1 MMNIAYRLLLT
12 VTATSLLLIIF
23 VVQKGYT
30 LGYFFAKCAYLATLP
45 NAVSYILYLLVPI
58 ALSGLSIYLS
68 RYLGKD
74 EFKAGQVV
82 EVDHGNPDFD

>member
-1 MMNIAYRLLLT
+1 M
-12 VTATSLLLIIF
+12 LLIIF